1 MKIALAIIGQTDK
14 GYLETGFKTFTARIK
29 RYVPFEEV
37 LIPEEKKW
45 KKLGAEERKRQE
57 AKALLWKLDSSD
69 MVILLDEKGKQ
80 YTSEG
85 FAEYL
90 QKKMNAGPK
99 RLVFVI
105 GGAFGFDQSV
115 YDQFPS
121 QLAFSKMTFSHQMIR
136 LFTAEQIYRAFTIL
150 NNEPYH
156 NS

>member
-14 GYLETGFKTFTARIK
+14 GYLETGLQTFATRIN

-37 LIPEEKKW
+37 LIPEDKKW
-45 KKLGAEERKRQE
+45 KKLAAEERKRQE
-57 AKALLWKLDSSD
+57 AKALLSKLDGSD
-69 MVILLDEKGKQ
+69 MVILLDEKGKEF
-80 YTSEG
+80 TSEG
-85 FAEYL
+85 FANYL

-99 RLVFVI
+99 RLVFVV
-105 GGAFGFDQSV
+105 GGAFGFDQSI
-115 YDQFPS
+115 YDQFP
-121 QLAFSKMTFSHQMIR
+121 QRLALSKMTFSHQMIR

>member
-1 MKIALAIIGQTDK
+1 MKIALAIIGQTEK
-14 GYLETGFKTFTARIK
+14 GYLEAGIGTFTSRIS

-45 KKLGAEERKRQE
+45 KKLDAEERKRHE
-57 AKALLWKLDSSD
+57 ARALFSKLDSSD
-69 MVILLDEKGKQ
+69 MVVLLDEKGQ
-80 YTSEG
+80 EFTSEG
-85 FAEYL
+85 FANFL

-99 RLVFVI
+99 RLVFVV

-115 YDQFPS
+115 YDQFS
-121 QLAFSKMTFSHQMIR
+121 SRLALSKMTFSHQMIR
-136 LFTAEQIYRAFTIL
+136 LFAVEQIYRAFTIL

>member
-14 GYLETGFKTFTARIK
+14 GYLEAGLNIFTARIR

-37 LIPEEKKW
+37 LISEEKKW

-57 AKALLWKLDSSD
+57 AKALLSKLDSSD
-69 MVILLDEKGKQ
+69 MVILLDEKGQQ
-80 YTSEG
+80 YTSEA
-85 FAEYL
+85 FAKYL

-99 RLVFVI
+99 RLVFVV
-105 GGAFGFDQSV
+105 GGAFGFDQSI
-115 YDQFPS
+115 YEQFPS
-121 QLAFSKMTFSHQMIR
+121 RLAFSKMTFSHQMIR
-136 LFTAEQIYRAFTIL
+136 LFTVEQIYRAFTIL